1 MLSTYP
7 ESRYVWSYAHLRDGH
22 NLLIRGKFFPFLHLS
37 ETIPISHV
45 VEDSFQKNEM
55 FLSNYLTA
63 LTITILFSSMSLF
76 YPFSE
81 MKNAAKCQWN
91 EKSRT
96 KTTILSVKTWFNDI
110 FYVWKYHK
118 NNGIKHTL
126 RLLASLLIF

>member
-7 ESRYVWSYAHLRDGH
+7 ESRYVSSYAHLWDGH
-22 NLLIRGKFFPFLHLS
+22 NLLIRGKFFPFLHLP

-45 VEDSFQKNEM
+45 VEDSFQKKEI
-55 FLSNYLTA
+55 FLSNCLTA
-63 LTITILFSSMSLF
+63 FDDH
-76 YPFSE
+76 YPFFFNVAVLPFFWNE
-81 MKNAAKCQWN
+81 KCQWN

-110 FYVWKYHK
+110 FYVWKNHK
-118 NNGIKHTL
+118 NNRIKHAL